1 MALRQCR
8 KLLRC
13 SGSHNVENLIQA
25 LSIKEMHNH
34 SSSLQLSS
42 SESAD
47 TSGLCGA
54 LSARLPP
61 LQPQLRW
68 FRSTPALQ
76 LDVEIQSMGESIS
89 EGTIAEILKA
99 EGDSVA
105 EDETIAQIETDK
117 VTIDVKA
124 PAAGTLTELKV
135 RPFGTVPCK
144 DDLA

>member
-1 MALRQCR
+1 MR
-8 KLLRC
+8 
-13 SGSHNVENLIQA
+13 
-25 LSIKEMHNH
+25 NH

-42 SESAD
+42 FELAD
-47 TSGLCGA
+47 SRALCGA
-54 LSARLPP
+54 FSAHLPP

-135 RPFGTVPCK
+135 RPFGNVPLTG
-144 DDLA
+144 DLV